1 MKILRGSWNDDLF
14 RVLEGFPELAHDDEV
29 DACSGA
35 LEMLNPNMN
44 SWGIYELYRRQ
55 AEKLQAE
62 REATLGRAQPT
73 WAPGSMEWQAEQEK
87 LKAEREK
94 LTGGGSGG

>member
-1 MKILRGSWNDDLF
+1 
-14 RVLEGFPELAHDDEV
+14 
-29 DACSGA
+29 
-35 LEMLNPNMN
+35 MLNPNMN
-44 SWGIYELYRRQ
+44 SWGIYELYRQQ
-55 AEKLQAE
+55 AEKLRAE
-62 REATLGRAQPT
+62 REARGEVALSVQPT